1 MQSRMDKYNT
11 NNVTIKSRTEKN
23 RDLYEEVKNSSLRDF
38 DVNSNVQL
46 IENGS
51 DVIDVGHVRQILDS
65 RYRENAPKRK
75 SIDIPIFE
83 ETIEPE
89 EIMDTKEYDINA
101 IINKA
106 KQGKNVDYSKE
117 RLKKIRETQFE
128 ILNNLELN
136 KEINEEENHQD
147 KEAEQNLMDL
157 INTITHIE
165 KINKEKYSKEVSGA
179 MDLLGLG
186 DDPESE
192 EEKKDENISDT
203 SNVTLEI
210 QTEAEKTMKYDV
222 PSELDKTKEEHIT
235 ETLSK
240 LDIDISSYDDFKD
253 ISKNDKSS
261 ILIKII
267 MFIIILGLI
276 IGALYILNN
285 LLGLGLFTLK

>member
-11 NNVTIKSRTEKN
+11 NNVAIKSRTEKN

-46 IENGS
+46 IENSS

-136 KEINEEENHQD
+136 KEIEEEKTQD
-147 KEAEQNLMDL
+147 KDAEQNLMDL

-186 DDPESE
+186 DETEIEDESVTE
-192 EEKKDENISDT
+192 EINDT
-203 SNVTLEI
+203 SDVTLEL
-210 QTEAEKTMKYDV
+210 QTEDEKTKKYDV
-222 PSELDKTKEEHIT
+222 TSELEKTKEEHIT

-253 ISKNDKSS
+253 ISKNDKAS
-261 ILIKII
+261 IFIKII
-267 MFIIILGLI
+267 IFIIVLGLI
-276 IGALYILNN
+276 VGAIYILNN
-285 LLGLGLFTLK
+285 LLGLGLFT